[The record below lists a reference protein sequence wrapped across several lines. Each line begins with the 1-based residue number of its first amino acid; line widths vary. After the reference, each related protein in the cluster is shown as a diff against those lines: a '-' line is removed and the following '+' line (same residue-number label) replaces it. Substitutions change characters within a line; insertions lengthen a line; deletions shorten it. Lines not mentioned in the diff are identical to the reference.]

1 MKITRPLPGVL
12 HLQFT
17 TQTDLCRSFLRMQ
30 EFYES
35 PYPEIRG
42 RYFTLP
48 EYIMLYTKD
57 HGKPF
62 SYYTDW
68 HGFNIP
74 GEALRRFGRVFKDK
88 LTTPEQLILS
98 IKDVTYLIGT
108 HDDCAEALD
117 HELAHA
123 RYHTDLRYRTRAY
136 ELVFHLG
143 VYHPRE
149 HRAFV
154 EWLKTSGYTTDVF
167 FDEINA
173 YMATNTLDDF
183 QDAFDEPMAGA
194 LCRLAGPFRE
204 LYK

>member
-1 MKITRPLPGVL
+1 MKIARPLPGVL

-17 TQTDLCRSFLRMQ
+17 TQADLCRSFLRMQ

-42 RYFTLP
+42 KYFTLA
-48 EYIMLYTKD
+48 EYKKLYTRD

-74 GEALRRFGRVFKDK
+74 GKALREFGRVFKGK

-98 IKDVTYLIGT
+98 LKDVRYLIGT

-123 RYHTDLRYRTRAY
+123 RYNIDLRYRERVD
-136 ELVFHLG
+136 ELVFLFG
-143 VYHPRE
+143 
-149 HRAFV
+149 
-154 EWLKTSGYTTDVF
+154 TSGLKEYEALKHWLLDLGYTSEVII
-167 FDEINA
+167 DEVNA
-173 YMATNTLDDF
+173 YMATNTLADF
-183 QDAFDEPMAGA
+183 QENFSELTANA
-194 LCRLAGPFRE
+194 LYRLTGPFRK

>member
-1 MKITRPLPGVL
+1 
-12 HLQFT
+12 
-17 TQTDLCRSFLRMQ
+17 
-30 EFYES
+30 
-35 PYPEIRG
+35 
-42 RYFTLP
+42 
-48 EYIMLYTKD
+48 MLYTKD

-98 IKDVTYLIGT
+98 IKDVRYLIGT

-123 RYHTDLRYRTRAY
+123 RYHLDLRYRTRAY
-136 ELVFHLG
+136 ELVFLFGTSGLKEYEALKH
-143 VYHPRE
+143 
-149 HRAFV
+149 
-154 EWLKTSGYTTDVF
+154 WLLDSGYTSEVII
-167 FDEINA
+167 DEVNA

-183 QDAFDEPMAGA
+183 RENFSPITADM
-194 LCRLAGPFRE
+194 LYRLAGPFRE

>member
-1 MKITRPLPGVL
+1 MRITRPLPGVL

-17 TQTDLCRSFLRMQ
+17 TQMDLCRSFIRMQ

-42 RYFTLP
+42 KYFTLS
-48 EYIMLYTKD
+48 EYFVLYTRD

-74 GEALRRFGRVFKDK
+74 GGSLRDFERKFAGR

-98 IKDVTYLIGT
+98 IKDVRYLIGT
-108 HDDCAEALD
+108 HDNCEEALD

-123 RYHTDLRYRTRAY
+123 RYYLDREYRERANVLSFWLSADNPFEY
-136 ELVFHLG
+136 M
-143 VYHPRE
+143 
-149 HRAFV
+149 AFV
-154 EWLKTSGYTTDVF
+154 EWLKTSGYTEAVI

-183 QDAFDEPMAGA
+183 QENFSMLKADS
-194 LCRLAGPFRE
+194 LYRLAAPFRE
-204 LYK
+204 LYR